1 MHFLVKVAEIQ
12 PSSVRVGLKIN
23 MRTPTIIMPK
33 MSKSPDLLLF
43 RFDSLQI
50 SNSIKTEY
58 LADESTQEWNDISFK
73 VKAMQIS
80 RYILIYLLSWL
91 IFILSNNIIPEFK
104 WRRMLLFRA
113 FVIYSFDYSWRT
125 LFNLIEWESI
135 FFHWYLNLIYFSQ
148 PKTKT
153 EFKIT
158 FPPTH
163 WIYLNEV

>member
-1 MHFLVKVAEIQ
+1 MHFFVKVAEIQ

-91 IFILSNNIIPEFK
+91 IFILHNIFISEFQK
-104 WRRMLLFRA
+104 WKMLLFRA
-113 FVIYSFDYSWRT
+113 F
-125 LFNLIEWESI
+125 
-135 FFHWYLNLIYFSQ
+135 LIYWLQLKDSFQFNWMGINFFSMIFEFDLFFTAYA
-148 PKTKT
+148 KTKT

-158 FPPTH
+158 FPTTH

>member
-1 MHFLVKVAEIQ
+1 MCIFVKVAEIQ

-58 LADESTQEWNDISFK
+58 MADESTQEWNDISFK

-80 RYILIYLLSWL
+80 RYSLIDL
-91 IFILSNNIIPEFK
+91 FI
-104 WRRMLLFRA
+104 
-113 FVIYSFDYSWRT
+113 
-125 LFNLIEWESI
+125 
-135 FFHWYLNLIYFSQ
+135 
-148 PKTKT
+148 
-153 EFKIT
+153 
-158 FPPTH
+158 
-163 WIYLNEV
+163 

>member
-1 MHFLVKVAEIQ
+1 MHFFVKVAEIQ

-50 SNSIKTEY
+50 NNSIKTEY

-80 RYILIYLLSWL
+80 RYSLIYLLIWL
-91 IFILSNNIIPEFK
+91 IIMLHNNFIPEFNK
-104 WRRMLLFRA
+104 WKMLLFRA
-113 FVIYSFDYSWRT
+113 F
-125 LFNLIEWESI
+125 
-135 FFHWYLNLIYFSQ
+135 LIYWLQLKDSFQ
-148 PKTKT
+148 FNWMGIIFCTD
-153 EFKIT
+153 I
-158 FPPTH
+158 
-163 WIYLNEV
+163 WIWFIFHCLRQKQKSK

>member
-1 MHFLVKVAEIQ
+1 MHFFVKVAEIQ

-91 IFILSNNIIPEFK
+91 TFILHNIFIPEFK
-104 WRRMLLFRA
+104 KWKMLLFRA
-113 FVIYSFDYSWRT
+113 F
-125 LFNLIEWESI
+125 
-135 FFHWYLNLIYFSQ
+135 LIYWLQLKDSFQFNWMGINFFSMIF
-148 PKTKT
+148 
-153 EFKIT
+153 EFDLFFT
-158 FPPTH
+158 A
-163 WIYLNEV
+163 